1 MNTKQNTFVSL
12 SNDLLFKETFT
23 HPDNRD
29 KLIYFL
35 SSFTDFS
42 IDFLSNVN
50 LVIQY
55 ESVLSK
61 TKLNDK
67 AYRGDVVIKF
77 ANFRI
82 NLECYSSFNEASFNK
97 STSYIMRIFSTQKD
111 RGKNNNYLE
120 SIIQL
125 NFVDNVDYDFDPNII
140 SVYGIT
146 NLNNREDRKLA
157 DKFVI
162 KYFRLDK
169 ARKASYNK
177 SDKTLLW
184 LKFIGAKS
192 EEEREEI
199 AEGDEMLMEL
209 NNWIDEYVNDKRT
222 QEIFGKWAEE
232 IAEDK
237 GLKKGRR
244 LGFKQGAKNKALEIA
259 KNLIKLNTPI
269 ENIHLATGLTIEE
282 IKALKN

>member
-162 KYFRLDK
+162 KYFRLD
-169 ARKASYNK
+169 RERRTPYNK
-177 SDKTLLW
+177 SDK
-184 LKFIGAKS
+184 
-192 EEEREEI
+192 ERRI
-199 AEGDEMLMEL
+199 VLMIL
-209 NNWIDEYVNDKRT
+209 
-222 QEIFGKWAEE
+222 
-232 IAEDK
+232 
-237 GLKKGRR
+237 
-244 LGFKQGAKNKALEIA
+244 
-259 KNLIKLNTPI
+259 
-269 ENIHLATGLTIEE
+269 
-282 IKALKN
+282 